1 MRGMLPADSRD
12 RIAVALIAL
21 LVVLT
26 PAVVLTLTLSFLTVT
41 GDIAVGQL
49 TPLELLE
56 LYLLDLALLLVVGY
70 LLYRLLL
77 RLVVHDLSAS
87 LDALEGDESDDSSE

>member
-1 MRGMLPADSRD
+1 MLPADSRD

-41 GDIAVGQL
+41 GDIAAGQL

-70 LLYRLLL
+70 LLYRLLM